1 MEPTSNASDG
11 TNDAYWLSDGS
22 EALGGGRL
30 GQLFDSGS
38 LSTIGDSQD
47 NDLMTPLGS
56 SWALDQYNNLY
67 DFPNEYYSAMHD
79 TLLVAPYHAQDTFIH
94 FPGYASLDVQTN
106 HISGEKV
113 EVSLHRE
120 LED

>member
-1 MEPTSNASDG
+1 MDSTSNVSDG
-11 TNDAYWLSDGS
+11 TSDAYWLSDGS
-22 EALGGGRL
+22 EALGGGRFN
-30 GQLFDSGS
+30 QLFDSGS

-56 SWALDQYNNLY
+56 SWALDQYSNLY

-79 TLLVAPYHAQDTFIH
+79 TLLVAPSYAQDTFIH
-94 FPGYASLDVQTN
+94 FPGYTSLDTQTN

-113 EVSLHRE
+113 EAALHRK
-120 LED
+120 LEN